1 MLNGIHP
8 FLPDKEEREE
18 VKKQYDHLLEDWLK
32 LVERH
37 SCASLY
43 IYLPVIVGQ

>member
-18 VKKQYDHLLEDWLK
+18 VKKQYAHLLEDWLK

-37 SCASLY
+37 SSLY